1 MKSFHLYLL
10 TLILLLSPVMTLAQQ
25 PPDSGDIL
33 RETLPQQ
40 LSPLAPSV
48 ELDIS
53 GDPLQ
58 EAVPGGPTVIL
69 TGITFSGNSLYS
81 ADELLAVVA
90 DTLGTQKDLAGLR
103 HIANRISH
111 FYRNNDYPFARAL
124 LPQQRM
130 DDGVLQLV
138 IYEGVYGD
146 VATSGDAALAAKA
159 QGFLGRLKPGT
170 PIKGATLERAT
181 LLLGDLPGIS
191 IVPIMRPGSD
201 PGTGNLDVRVSSK
214 PRFGGGIGID
224 NHGSRYSGAVRGSL
238 DLFANRLLLLGDQLT
253 LRGIYSQEDLW
264 LGQAA
269 YALPLGTS
277 GLKGRMSYAR
287 TEYDLRS
294 PYSGFTGVA
303 DIFSSTI
310 SYPLVRSQRSN
321 LLTSVTYQYKE
332 MDDRFGGSSYQ
343 KKRSHSVPVALQFD
357 HRDGLGGGGVSYGSL
372 TLTTGSLDNNAPGAI
387 DGSFFHSNLQLARIQ
402 ALPSNLTLFVGAR
415 GQWTDDDLDSSEN
428 FTLGG
433 AAGIRAFPQGE
444 ASGARAWLSQIE
456 LRYRYQ
462 NLTPYL
468 FYDAGQ
474 RLNYRNDQQRT
485 LSGGGAGLRYDDGRF
500 HGDVAVAFK
509 GSGGDATSDDK
520 QRDPR
525 VWVRAGV
532 RF

>member
-1 MKSFHLYLL
+1 MKSLHFYLM
-10 TLILLLSPVMTLAQQ
+10 ILLLVLLPLTTSAQQ

-33 RETLPQQ
+33 RETMPQQ
-40 LSPLAPSV
+40 LTPTAPSV
-48 ELDIS
+48 DLDIS

-58 EAVPGGPTVIL
+58 EAVPGGPTVTL
-69 TGITFSGNSLYS
+69 SGITFSGNNLYS

-90 DTLGTQKDLAGLR
+90 DTLGTPQDLAGLR
-103 HIANRISH
+103 HIANRISS

-124 LPQQRM
+124 IPQQSM

-138 IYEGVYGD
+138 IYEGLYGT
-146 VATSGDAALAAKA
+146 VATSGDAALVAKA
-159 QGFLGRLKPGT
+159 QPFLGRLQPGT
-170 PIKGATLERAT
+170 PIQGATLERAT

-191 IVPIMRPGSD
+191 LVPIMRPGSE
-201 PGTGNLDVRVSSK
+201 PGTGNLDVRVSST

-277 GLKGRMSYAR
+277 GLKGRFSYAR
-287 TEYDLRS
+287 TEYDLRA

-303 DIFSSTI
+303 DIFSSTL
-310 SYPLVRSQRSN
+310 SYSLVRSQRSN

-372 TLTTGSLDNNAPGAI
+372 TLTPGSLDNNAPGAV
-387 DGSFFHSNLQLARIQ
+387 DGSFFYSNLHLARIQ
-402 ALPSNLTLFVGAR
+402 ALPYNLTLFVSAR
-415 GQWTDDDLDSSEN
+415 GQWTDDELDSSES

-433 AAGIRAFPQGE
+433 ANGIRAFPQGE
-444 ASGARAWLSQIE
+444 ASGARAWFSQIE

-462 NLTPYL
+462 NLTPYV

-474 RLNYRNDQQRT
+474 RLSYRNDERRT
-485 LSGGGAGLRYDDGRF
+485 LSGGGPGIRYDDGRF
-500 HGDVAVAFK
+500 HADAAVAFK
-509 GSGGDATSDDK
+509 GTGGNATSDDT

-525 VWVRAGV
+525 LWVNVGM